1 MVAECYPG
9 YCMNYTSSHLPIDS
23 TRNSFDLPGITD
35 TRRVK
40 TIPCEI
46 NILRDNYANSCN
58 IRVICVAETLRP
70 ASYRQVDDPEKT
82 CIVPEKRRRLDR

>member
-1 MVAECYPG
+1 
-9 YCMNYTSSHLPIDS
+9 MNYTYSHLPIDS

-46 NILRDNYANSCN
+46 NILRDNYANSCS
-58 IRVICVAETLRP
+58 IRANARLGGAQNDHLFTQDRQISRPDPNDIEYLLLVIPGGE
-70 ASYRQVDDPEKT
+70 DD
-82 CIVPEKRRRLDR
+82 I